1 MSFNDVF
8 MLLIGWIH
16 GMSAV
21 VWVGGSLF
29 YVLVLR
35 PRHGIEDSASHWN
48 PVVLDQFRSIVG
60 TCIVLLVIT
69 GTIMLFDR
77 ITTYSIPQIY
87 IYVVSLKIVLALWM
101 FITARG
107 MYHRF
112 RHKLRTAEE
121 PSKRLF
127 GIMGL
132 MFGVNRIVLL
142 GVIVFLI
149 SEFLSFIHVQGLTG
163 L

>member
-8 MLLIGWIH
+8 MLLVGWIH

-35 PRHGIEDSASHWN
+35 PRHGTESSASHWN
-48 PVVLDQFRSIVG
+48 PVVLDQFRSVVG
-60 TCIVLLVIT
+60 TCIMLLVIT

-77 ITTYSIPQIY
+77 ITTYSIPHIY
-87 IYVVSLKIVLALWM
+87 IYVVTLKIILALLM
-101 FITARG
+101 FLTARG
-107 MYHRF
+107 MYRRF
-112 RHKLRTAEE
+112 RHRLQPVDA

-132 MFGVNRIVLL
+132 MFGVNRIVIL
-142 GVIVFLI
+142 GVVIFLV
-149 SEFLSFIHVQGLTG
+149 SEVLSFIYVQGLTG